1 MKQLFDELS
10 YSVSKI
16 TTQKYSTSFSLGILA
31 LKPAIRSAIYAI
43 YGYVRLADEI
53 VDSFHDY
60 DKEKLLNR
68 LKVETHNALE
78 EGISLN
84 PILQSFQETVRQY
97 QIDSVLIDQFLHSME
112 MDLQKIDYNSKLY
125 DEYIHG
131 SAEVVG
137 LMCLQVFTDGNKE
150 KYEELKPYAMKLGS
164 AFQKINFL
172 RDLKDDYQV
181 LNRTYFPNLA
191 INNFNNKTKK
201 EIEKEI
207 EFEFEEALI
216 GIKMLPITS
225 RFGVYLAYKYYLS
238 LFRKIKSYSAEKIKN
253 ERVRIPNS
261 NKALIMMKSYVR
273 YKVAYL

>member
-68 LKVETHNALE
+68 LKTETRNALE

-97 QIDSVLIDQFLHSME
+97 QIDSVLIDQFLNSME
-112 MDLQKIDYNSKLY
+112 MDLQNIDYNLKLY

-172 RDLKDDYQV
+172 RDLKDDFQI
-181 LNRTYFPNLA
+181 LGRTYFPNVDLCVFD
-191 INNFNNKTKK
+191 NCVKCQ
-201 EIEKEI
+201 IEKEI
-207 EFEFEEALI
+207 EEEFKEALI
-216 GIKMLPITS
+216 GIKKLPNS
-225 RFGVYLAYKYYLS
+225 SMFGVYLAYKYYYS
-238 LFRKIKSYSAEKIKN
+238 LFKKIKRTSSTEIMNSRIRVSNPQKI
-253 ERVRIPNS
+253 VV
-261 NKALIMMKSYVR
+261 AFKSYLR
-273 YKVAYL
+273 YKIAVL

>member
-31 LKPAIRSAIYAI
+31 LKPAIRLAIYAI

-68 LKVETHNALE
+68 LKTETRNALE

-84 PILQSFQETVRQY
+84 PILQSFQETVHKY
-97 QIDSVLIDQFLHSME
+97 QIDSVLIDHFLHSME

-172 RDLKDDYQV
+172 RDLKDDYQI
-181 LNRTYFPNLA
+181 LGRTYFPNVDLSVFD
-191 INNFNNKTKK
+191 NCVKCQ
-201 EIEKEI
+201 IEKEI
-207 EFEFEEALI
+207 EEEFKEALI
-216 GIKMLPITS
+216 GIKKLPNS
-225 RFGVYLAYKYYLS
+225 SMFGVYLAYKYYIS
-238 LFRKIKSYSAEKIKN
+238 LFRKIKRKSSIEIMN
-253 ERVRIPNS
+253 NRIRVS
-261 NKALIMMKSYVR
+261 TSQKAFVAFKSYLR
-273 YKVAYL
+273 YKIAVL